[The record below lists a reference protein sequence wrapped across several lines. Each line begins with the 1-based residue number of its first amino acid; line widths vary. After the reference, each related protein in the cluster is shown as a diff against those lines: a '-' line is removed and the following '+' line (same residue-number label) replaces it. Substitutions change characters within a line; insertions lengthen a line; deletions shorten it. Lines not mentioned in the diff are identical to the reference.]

1 MDNIK
6 LLPIDNSN
14 VENCH
19 AINEDNVPNVG
30 TTTFEEFK
38 ALVENSDFH
47 TCIIHENKVIGFI
60 ICFQDSSKTKSFM
73 YNLKHKNFNEFRN
86 RLKNFM
92 YIDRVAVDIEF
103 RKIGIASSMYEKLLE
118 FCLEFNI
125 ENLTAEINILPSR
138 NEVSFHF
145 HEKFDFVEIDT
156 KKYSDDYEVS
166 LQKRIL

>member
-1 MDNIK
+1 
-6 LLPIDNSN
+6 
-14 VENCH
+14 
-19 AINEDNVPNVG
+19 
-30 TTTFEEFK
+30 
-38 ALVENSDFH
+38 
-47 TCIIHENKVIGFI
+47 
-60 ICFQDSSKTKSFM
+60 M

-92 YIDRVAVDIEF
+92 YIDRIAVDTEF

-138 NEVSFHF
+138 NEVSFNF

>member
-1 MDNIK
+1 MKTK
-6 LLPIDNSN
+6 LL
-14 VENCH
+14 
-19 AINEDNVPNVG
+19 
-30 TTTFEEFK
+30 
-38 ALVENSDFH
+38 
-47 TCIIHENKVIGFI
+47 GFI

-92 YIDRVAVDIEF
+92 YIDRVAVDTEF
-103 RKIGIASSMYEKLLE
+103 RKVGIASLMYEKLLE
-118 FCLEFNI
+118 FCLELNI